1 MNKMAK
7 GALAIGVGAALLLGG
22 GGTLATWNAAQASN
36 AGTIAAGEL
45 KMTAATGTW
54 ASNLTAGPIRVADY
68 KMVPG
73 EKLTYSQDL
82 TVTLVGDRITANLKT
97 TDAIAKAFE
106 NEANITLEYS
116 TNNGTSWTPAATGVT
131 AIPLQ
136 LSAGV
141 QTVKARM
148 VVDFANLTTPA
159 NPTGVNAAASMKQ
172 EQALSTVG
180 FKLEQ
185 NVPTAT
191 TATQAP
197 KPVAP

>member
-7 GALAIGVGAALLLGG
+7 GALATGVGVALLLGG
-22 GGTLATWNAAQASN
+22 GGTLATWNATANAS

-45 KMTAATGTW
+45 KMTAGTGSW
-54 ASNLTAGPIRVADY
+54 ASNMTAGAIRVADY

-82 TVTLVGDRITANLKT
+82 AVTLVGDRITANLKT
-97 TDAIAKAFE
+97 TDAVAKAFG
-106 NEANITLEYS
+106 NEANITMEYS
-116 TNNGTSWTPAATGVT
+116 TNNGTSWTPATSGVT
-131 AIPLQ
+131 ATPLQ
-136 LSAGV
+136 LAAGV
-141 QTVKARM
+141 QTVKARL
-148 VVDFANLTTPA
+148 VVDFTNMSSNTT
-159 NPTGVNAAASMKQ
+159 ASMTQ
-172 EQALSTVG
+172 TQALSGVG

-197 KPVAP
+197 APVAP

>member
-7 GALAIGVGAALLLGG
+7 GALATGVGVALLLGG
-22 GGTLATWNAAQASN
+22 GGTLATWNASQAAN
-36 AGTIAAGEL
+36 AGTIASGEL
-45 KMTAATGTW
+45 KMTAGTGNW
-54 ASNLTAGPIRVADY
+54 ASNMTAGPITVASY

-82 TVTLVGDRITANLKT
+82 AVTLIGDRITANLKT
-97 TDAIAKAFE
+97 TDAVAKAFGS
-106 NEANITLEYS
+106 EANITIEYS
-116 TNNGTSWTPAATGVT
+116 TNNGTSWTPAASGVT

-136 LSAGV
+136 LNAGTH
-141 QTVKARM
+141 TVKARM
-148 VVDFANLTTPA
+148 VVDFANLTA
-159 NPTGVNAAASMKQ
+159 GNATASMGQ
-172 EQALSTVG
+172 QTALSTVG

-197 KPVAP
+197 APVAP